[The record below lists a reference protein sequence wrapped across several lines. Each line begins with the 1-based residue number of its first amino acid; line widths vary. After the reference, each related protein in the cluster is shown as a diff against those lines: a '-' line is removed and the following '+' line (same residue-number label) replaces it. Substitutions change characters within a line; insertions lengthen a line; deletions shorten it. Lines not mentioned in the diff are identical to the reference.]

1 MVYPE
6 RRKSSVS
13 FRIDQ
18 KKINERKTKNAN
30 ISFNIKNSKH
40 HINTNKHSK
49 LQEISIISKSSLID
63 LLAADFKSKNTNEKN
78 DGARKSKQQNDNEQ
92 NNINTSNI
100 DKSNTVRNSAKLSN
114 IDIKLGNNPYST
126 HKNLSTKFVDTKAHE
141 LDETF
146 AVSFFDDVIEKQIS
160 NVNIENQKL
169 ANNNYFDNTN
179 KNNFCAEDELNK
191 SIDMSNSINVSFFA
205 EKSENKITDV
215 STDYNIINNKI
226 VDLYK
231 LFSFDIPEIN
241 NCEEDVIFYLT
252 KLYFNVKDFDYIN
265 AIEIVNKFKKRG
277 LFLNNQKIDEI
288 CKYFEEKSVLK
299 ISDDDKIYNEKIG
312 GEKNGDNELDDEI
325 IENSKRYKKSED
337 ANNKEC
343 EDVNSKETKYNN
355 NNKYYKEM
363 ISEKD
368 KQIVDM
374 QHEILK
380 INEQYTRIT
389 SLLRK
394 ENHDLINDLKCKS
407 ILLKEIEERMVDNA
421 NTTQISVIDE
431 IITKGN
437 EITKNMKDEYM
448 TEIEKKEKVIKELK
462 KEKYDMEVRIGD
474 LEDAV
479 EGLAE
484 KLRCKKMESML

>member
-1 MVYPE
+1 MAYPE

-13 FRIDQ
+13 FRVDQ
-18 KKINERKTKNAN
+18 KKINERKTNNAN

-40 HINTNKHSK
+40 HINTNKLSK
-49 LQEISIISKSSLID
+49 LQEISIVSKSSLID
-63 LLAADFKSKNTNEKN
+63 LLAADFKSKNKNEKN
-78 DGARKSKQQNDNEQ
+78 DGARKSKQQND
-92 NNINTSNI
+92 INTSNI

-114 IDIKLGNNPYST
+114 IDSKFGNNPYST
-126 HKNLSTKFVDTKAHE
+126 QKNLSTRLIDTKAHD

-160 NVNIENQKL
+160 NVNIEKL

-205 EKSENKITDV
+205 EKSENKVTDI
-215 STDYNIINNKI
+215 STDYKIINNKI

-231 LFSFDIPEIN
+231 LFSFDITEIK

-299 ISDDDKIYNEKIG
+299 LSDDDKIYNEKIG
-312 GEKNGDNELDDEI
+312 DVKNGDNESDDEI
-325 IENSKRYKKSED
+325 IENSKRYKKSD
-337 ANNKEC
+337 DVNNIEC
-343 EDVNSKETKYNN
+343 EDVNSKETKYNS

-374 QHEILK
+374 QNEILK

-462 KEKYDMEVRIGD
+462 KEKYDMDVRIGD